1 MTGKKDVTQ
10 GARAMRTIT
19 ALFGLGLVVAA
30 LVIGWWAPVDEAQP
44 PQIAVA
50 RPVPQDMIVSVEPA
64 ENAPATSTREPAE
77 ADPIERAATA
87 EDDRD
92 VFYTS
97 ANVRMRSGPSS
108 NSAIFWTAPAG
119 TEVRLLQV
127 DGNWHF
133 VTTAEHEGWIYN
145 RYLSPD
151 PTG

>member
-1 MTGKKDVTQ
+1 
-10 GARAMRTIT
+10 MRTIT
-19 ALFGLGLVVAA
+19 ALFGLGLVLAA
-30 LVIGWWAPVDEAQP
+30 LVIGWWAPVDETQA

-50 RPVPQDMIVSVEPA
+50 RPVPEDMVASVEPA
-64 ENAPATSTREPAE
+64 EEPAVRTASE
-77 ADPIERAATA
+77 PTEPDPIESAATE

-108 NSAIFWTAPAG
+108 NFAIVWTAPAG
-119 TEVRLLQV
+119 TEVRSLQV

-145 RYLSPD
+145 RYLSPE
-151 PTG
+151 PMG

>member
-1 MTGKKDVTQ
+1 
-10 GARAMRTIT
+10 MRTIT
-19 ALFGLGLVVAA
+19 ALFGLGLVLAA
-30 LVIGWWAPVDEAQP
+30 LVIGWWAPVDETPP
-44 PQIAVA
+44 PQLAVT
-50 RPVPQDMIVSVEPA
+50 RPVPEDMVASVEPA
-64 ENAPATSTREPAE
+64 EEPAVPPASEPAE
-77 ADPIERAATA
+77 PDPIESAATG

-108 NSAIFWTAPAG
+108 NFAIVWTAPAG
-119 TEVRLLQV
+119 TEVRSLQI

-145 RYLSPD
+145 RYLSPE

>member
-1 MTGKKDVTQ
+1 
-10 GARAMRTIT
+10 MRTIT
-19 ALFGLGLVVAA
+19 ALFGLGLVLAA
-30 LVIGWWAPVDEAQP
+30 LVIGWWAPVDETQA

-50 RPVPQDMIVSVEPA
+50 RPVPEDMVASVEPA
-64 ENAPATSTREPAE
+64 EEPAVRTASE
-77 ADPIERAATA
+77 PTEPDPIESAATE

-108 NSAIFWTAPAG
+108 NFAIVWTAPAG
-119 TEVRLLQV
+119 TEVRSLQV

-145 RYLSPD
+145 RYLSPE